1 MLSYAFM
8 QRALVI
14 GFLLGLVIPMMG
26 VVVVN
31 RRTSTIGDAL
41 AHSSLAGIGLGLVL
55 GITPMYGAI
64 FLTLAGAFTIEGLRR
79 KFPKNGDLATAMV
92 LSTGVGLA
100 SLFTDWVPMGAN
112 MESYL
117 FGSIVS
123 SSDQDV
129 IIVAVLSLVI
139 SLSFLLFYGPLAYLS
154 LDPVGARIS
163 GLPADRIDSFFTLL
177 LALTISIAS
186 KTIGVLMVSSLLIL
200 PVATAMVTC
209 QSYGSAV
216 RRSIFLGVFFVL
228 SGLSASY
235 YLSMKPGGAIV
246 LVGVFVFLI
255 SLMTKAIRIKGK
267 QYRKI

>member
-8 QRALVI
+8 QRALLV
-14 GFLLGLVIPMMG
+14 GLLLGLTIPMMG

-55 GITPMYGAI
+55 GIAPIYGAI
-64 FLTLAGAFTIEGLRR
+64 LMTLVGAFAIEGLRR

-92 LSTGVGLA
+92 LSLGVGLA

-123 SSDQDV
+123 SSTQDV
-129 IIVAVLSLVI
+129 LIVAALSLVI
-139 SLSFLLFYGPLAYLS
+139 SLSFVLFYGPLAFLS

-163 GLPADRIDSFFTLL
+163 GLPAEGIDSFFTFL
-177 LALTISIAS
+177 LALTIAVAS

-200 PVATAMVTC
+200 PVATAMITC
-209 QSYGSAV
+209 HSYGSAV
-216 RRSIFLGVFFVL
+216 RRSILWGLAMVL
-228 SGLSASY
+228 SGLTLSY
-235 YLSMKPGGAIV
+235 YFSLKPGGAIV
-246 LVGVFVFLI
+246 LIGVFIFL
-255 SLMTKAIRIKGK
+255 LNLAIRSFH
-267 QYRKI
+267 RKHIQVQDG